1 MVCEM
6 IYVKGCITISVV
18 STDRCKKE
26 GLVEIWVEDK
36 VDMVRTVSGVQ
47 SQEER

>member
-1 MVCEM
+1 M

-18 STDRCKKE
+18 SADMCKEE
-26 GLVEIWVEDK
+26 GLVEIGVEDK
-36 VDMVRTVSGVQ
+36 ADMVGTMWGVQ

>member
-6 IYVKGCITISVV
+6 IYVKGCIAISVV
-18 STDRCKKE
+18 SADRCKEE
-26 GLVEIWVEDK
+26 GSVEIGVEDK
-36 VDMVRTVSGVQ
+36 VDMVGTVWGVQ